1 MTVDLK
7 WKELAPIIQ
16 EELTSDLERGNHFAL
31 VAPTGQG
38 KTTLATKGLIPM
50 FDNVAD
56 VLLIDSTADP
66 KLANYGKPMK
76 KWGRIDGVRRL
87 TLSNLRADSVEKVRK
102 ALERAYRQGEVVVV
116 FDEVRHICDKKYL
129 GLQGAAES
137 LWLFSRK
144 RRNLVGGLTQAP
156 RYVPSAFYDQSKLH
170 FIFKIRDRRAM
181 LRLAEIGGDY
191 DAIREIAPTLER
203 YEFAYV
209 NSDGD
214 VTVSK
219 FDLPRKQTE
228 PRRYQLTPSAQSR
241 KIQVHKERRHI
252 RVFNEV

>member
-1 MTVDLK
+1 MTVDIR
-7 WKELAPIIQ
+7 WKDLAPIIQ
-16 EELTSDLERGNHFAL
+16 EELTADLERGNHFSL
-31 VAPTGQG
+31 IAPTGQG
-38 KTTLATKGLIPM
+38 KTTLVTRGIIPM

-66 KLANYGKPMK
+66 KLSNYGKPYPK
-76 KWGRIDGVRRL
+76 FGRIKGVRRL
-87 TLSNLRADSVEKVRK
+87 TLNSLRMDSVEKVRK
-102 ALERAYRQGEVVVV
+102 ALERAYKQGEVVVV

-144 RRNLVGGLTQAP
+144 RRNIVGGLTQAP

-191 DAIREIAPTLER
+191 DAIKEIAPTLGQ

-209 NSDGD
+209 NGAGD
-214 VTVSK
+214 VITSK
-219 FDLPRKQTE
+219 FDLPRERNQSG
-228 PRRYQLTPSAQSR
+228 RYVLTPSERSR
-241 KIQVHKERRHI
+241 KIQVHREERRHI
-252 RVFNEV
+252 RVFN

>member
-1 MTVDLK
+1 MIDILWKDLREQIK
-7 WKELAPIIQ
+7 
-16 EELTSDLERGNHFAL
+16 EELTADLDRGNHFSL
-31 VAPTGQG
+31 IAPTGQG

-50 FDNVAD
+50 FEGIAD

-66 KLANYGKPMK
+66 KLAKYGKPYRK
-76 KWGRIDGVRRL
+76 VGRIDGIRRL
-87 TLSNLRADSVEKVRK
+87 TINDLRFDSATKVRK
-102 ALERAYRQGEVVVV
+102 ALERAYKQGEVVVI
-116 FDEVRHICDKKYL
+116 FDEVRHICDRKYL
-129 GLQGAAES
+129 GLQAAAES

-144 RRNLVGGLTQAP
+144 RRNIVGGLTQAP

-191 DAIREIAPTLER
+191 DAIKAIAPTLQK

-209 NSDGD
+209 NADGD

-219 FDLPRKQTE
+219 LDLPKTVE
-228 PRRYQLTPSAQSR
+228 KNDDSLTPSDRSR
-241 KIQVHKERRHI
+241 RIQVTKRR
-252 RVFNEV
+252 EVIKII